1 MSNLDLVLVDLSE
14 LDDERQSA
22 GEFEVEL
29 QSSKKV
35 VAGAEKL
42 QKAWPAVMSQLM
54 SIVQKTDAGT
64 DTKSGVQFESIE
76 FKIGIEAGIKFGIT
90 GTGSAGVTVTFK
102 RRSQT

>member
-14 LDDERQSA
+14 LDDKRQPG
-22 GEFEVEL
+22 GEFDVEL
-29 QSSKKV
+29 QSSEKV

-54 SIVQKTDAGT
+54 SIVQQTDAGT
-64 DTKSGVQFESIE
+64 DTTTGVRFESIE
-76 FKIGIEAGIKFGIT
+76 FNIGIEAGIKFGIT

-102 RRSQT
+102 RRGQT